1 MTIVWV
7 HACKEFQLEKDTGQ
21 DYQDFQPSRAE
32 RNPGGEL
39 SPSLAKP
46 SKQFPKSG
54 CPQNSV
60 VFLFLFFFLY

>member
-1 MTIVWV
+1 MTVVWV

-21 DYQDFQPSRAE
+21 DYQDLLPSLAE
-32 RNPGGEL
+32 RNPGGDR

-46 SKQFPKSG
+46 LKQFPKSG

-60 VFLFLFFFLY
+60 GF